1 MKIINPK
8 EVPATELHGYL
19 LGAIAPRPIA
29 FASTVDNAGNV
40 NLSPFSY
47 FNLFGTNPA
56 TLIFSPSRRVRG
68 NTNKHTLEN
77 VREVKEVVINMVN
90 FSMVEQMSLAS
101 TEYDKGVNEFLKS
114 GFTPVDCIRVRPP
127 RVKESPAA
135 FECIVKDIIETGKE
149 GGAGNLIICEVVL
162 LHIAES
168 ILDDE
173 NKIDPY
179 KLDAVAR
186 MGGDFYCRAQGE
198 AIFKIPKPTR
208 YKGMGIDQ
216 LPPSIRKSKVLTG
229 NNLARLAGVESVPE
243 DHDVQMFKKELLY
256 NQIRDAKVKNSQ
268 QFEILVH
275 QHAKVLVEGG
285 SVNTAWLLL
294 LACQDL

>member
-8 EVPATELHGYL
+8 ETSITELHGYL

-29 FASTVDNAGNV
+29 FASTIDKAGNV

-47 FNLFGTNPA
+47 FNVFGTNPA
-56 TLIFSPSRRVRG
+56 TLIFSPARRVRG

-77 VREVKEVVINMVN
+77 IQEVKEVVVNMVN
-90 FSMVEQMSLAS
+90 FSMVAQMSLAS

-114 GFTPVDCIRVRPP
+114 GFTPADSIMVKPP
-127 RVKESPAA
+127 RVKESPAS

-162 LHIAES
+162 MHIDES
-168 ILDDE
+168 ILGSE
-173 NKIDPY
+173 GKIDPY

-208 YKGMGIDQ
+208 EHGIGFDQ
-216 LPPSIRKSKVLTG
+216 LPPFILKSNTLTG
-229 NNLARLAGVESVPE
+229 NDLARLAGIENIPTDNEIIS
-243 DHDVQMFKKELLY
+243 FKNEGLY
-256 NQIRDAKVKNSQ
+256 NEMEDKRAKDPES
-268 QFEILVH
+268 FENIVH
-275 QHAKVLVEGG
+275 QHAKKLIESGDVK
-285 SVNTAWLLL
+285 TAWLVL
-294 LACQDL
+294 LAVRD

>member
-1 MKIINPK
+1 MKTINPK
-8 EVPATELHGYL
+8 EVPAAELHGYL

-29 FASTVDNAGNV
+29 FASTVDKEGNV

-47 FNLFGTNPA
+47 FNVFGTNPA

-77 VREVKEVVINMVN
+77 VLEVKEVVINMVN

-114 GFTPVDCIRVRPP
+114 GFTPVDSIMVRPP
-127 RVKESPAA
+127 RVKESPAS
-135 FECIVKDIIETGKE
+135 FECLVKDIIETGKE

-162 LHIAES
+162 VHLAEN
-168 ILDDE
+168 ILDEE
-173 NKIDPY
+173 NRVDPY

-186 MGGDFYCRAQGE
+186 MGCDFYCRAQGE

-208 YKGMGIDQ
+208 NHGMGIDN
-216 LPPSIRKSKVLTG
+216 LPAYILNSSILTG
-229 NNLARLAGVESVPE
+229 NNLARLAGMERIPT
-243 DHDVQMFKKELLY
+243 DHDIQMFKQELLY
-256 NQIRDAKVKNSQ
+256 KEIEEQRVKDPQN
-268 QFEILVH
+268 FEISTH
-275 QHAKVLVEGG
+275 QCAKKLIERGEVK
-285 SVNTAWLLL
+285 TAWLIL
-294 LACQDL
+294 LALKD